1 MRGPAVNRPGEPVC
15 RVIQVT
21 MAGNADPDSAR
32 PAGRPSDVTQVRAAI
47 LYRALEEEGFA
58 DAHLGKANPRLLAGI
73 LAEVPL
79 FSRLSSRHLRR
90 TAACAQVARVS
101 GGQAIVREGFSA
113 EGFYV
118 LLTGSATV
126 SREGRRLRT
135 LQRGDFFG
143 ELGLLDGAPRT
154 ATVTAEADG
163 WVMKLS
169 RQAFVEMLDRE
180 PAIARRLLET
190 LADRTRRLAHET
202 ERRRHS

>member
-1 MRGPAVNRPGEPVC
+1 
-15 RVIQVT
+15 
-21 MAGNADPDSAR
+21 MAGTTDRRDDPT
-32 PAGRPSDVTQVRAAI
+32 PGRPSDVTQVRAAI

-90 TAACAQVARVS
+90 IADVAQVARVS
-101 GGQAIVREGFSA
+101 GGQVIVREGFSA

-126 SREGRRLRT
+126 SQEGTRFRK

-154 ATVTAEADG
+154 ATVTAETEG

-169 RQAFVEMLDRE
+169 RQAFSDLLDRE

-190 LADRTRRLAHET
+190 LAGRTRRVEHEGKPW
-202 ERRRHS
+202 RHG